1 MRARAI
7 GTALCR
13 RSAIASSPPSNA
25 ARRSRRSWR
34 SIRSTRTR
42 CAWSLNGEGDRG
54 PMGIKSIT
62 TYLNDRDIRT
72 RDGGRWGVASV
83 HQILTRTTYVAQHRF
98 NTRDHKTRTA
108 KPEAEHAV
116 MDVPPIITEA
126 EFEAVQAAL
135 KARSPQWMPPRA
147 VSGPTLLTGICF
159 CASCGGA
166 MTLRTGKGSAGG
178 MYRYY
183 TCSTKARQGQRGCRG
198 LTVPMGKSRPAP
210 AL

>member
-1 MRARAI
+1 VTATAARW
-7 GTALCR
+7 GSSR
-13 RSAIASSPPSNA
+13 SPPN
-25 ARRSRRSWR
+25 
-34 SIRSTRTR
+34 
-42 CAWSLNGEGDRG
+42 LNQ
-54 PMGIKSIT
+54 
-62 TYLNDRDIRT
+62 RDIRT
-72 RDGGRWGVASV
+72 RDGGRWGIASV
-83 HQILTRTTYVAQHRF
+83 HQILARTTYIGQHRF

-108 KPEAEHAV
+108 KPKAEHAV

-135 KARSPQWMPPRA
+135 KARSPKWMPPRA

-183 TCSTKARQGQRGCRG
+183 MLDEGAAG
-198 LTVPMGKSRPAP
+198 
-210 AL
+210 